1 MRLTP
6 NFTRVME
13 VIGSLKIDQFKDQ
26 GEYRLA
32 VMEILESLEDQLQI
46 KAPEQIWNNLTQHKI
61 DDRDIQAQTHTRK
74 KKVVNEQSGATEWV
88 EEEYQ
93 LHYYSWGA
101 CWRELMNRY
110 PSATYE
116 FSTFEREGKLYD
128 VMYYADST
136 ASVHCTVGIDGVF
149 RDMWLPVMDY
159 RNKAI
164 PNPDARAISD
174 AKMRCLVKTVAMF
187 GLGLDIYEGA
197 YVPPEDRPEPEPKDE
212 TPEEPEPSL
221 PRFERFSS
229 EGMEMAV
236 FNDATSW
243 LRHMETQGPLGRN
256 NQHNRAVAEKVID
269 YVMAQPRVRDKTKT
283 DTIRR
288 IRNLFSQE

>member
-1 MRLTP
+1 MTGIP
-6 NFTRVME
+6 NFTKV
-13 VIGSLKIDQFKDQ
+13 VDLIGSLKIDQFKDQ
-26 GEYRLA
+26 EEYRLTI
-32 VMEILESLEDQLQI
+32 MEILDHLETQLQLD
-46 KAPEQIWNNLTQHKI
+46 APQEIWNNLTQHKV

-74 KKVVNEQSGATEWV
+74 KKVVNEKTNATEWI

-110 PSATYE
+110 PDANYE
-116 FSTFEREGKLYD
+116 FGTFEREGKLYD

-136 ASVHCTVGIDGVF
+136 ASVHCTVSIEGVS
-149 RDMWLPVMDY
+149 REMWLPVMDY

-212 TPEEPEPSL
+212 SPEEPAPAL
-221 PRFERFSS
+221 PEFGAFNEV
-229 EGMEMAV
+229 GIKMAA

-243 LRHMETQGPLGRN
+243 LRHMETRPPEGRN
-256 NQHNRAVAEKVID
+256 NQHNRAVAETVID

-283 DTIRR
+283 DTITR

>member
-1 MRLTP
+1 MNVAET
-6 NFTRVME
+6 
-13 VIGSLKIDQFKDQ
+13 
-26 GEYRLA
+26 
-32 VMEILESLEDQLQI
+32 
-46 KAPEQIWNNLTQHKI
+46 IWNNLTEHEI

-74 KKVVNEQSGATEWV
+74 KKVLDKRTNKTEWI

-110 PSATYE
+110 PSAAYE

-136 ASVHCTVGIDGVF
+136 ASVHCTVTIEGVS
-149 RDMWLPVMDY
+149 REMWLPVMDF

-197 YVPPEDRPEPEPKDE
+197 YIPPEDRPEPDDE
-212 TPEEPEPSL
+212 TPDEEMPSL
-221 PRFERFSS
+221 PEFCVYNLS
-229 EGMEMAV
+229 GTKMAS
-236 FNDATSW
+236 FNDGQSW
-243 LRHMETQGPLGRN
+243 IRHMENKPPEDRSN
-256 NQHNRAVAEKVID
+256 DHNRTVSEAVID
-269 YVMAQPRVRDKTKT
+269 YVMNYPRMRDKTKT
-283 DTIRR
+283 ETITR
-288 IRNLFSQE
+288 IRNLFV

>member
-1 MRLTP
+1 M
-6 NFTRVME
+6 
-13 VIGSLKIDQFKDQ
+13 
-26 GEYRLA
+26 
-32 VMEILESLEDQLQI
+32 
-46 KAPEQIWNNLTQHKI
+46 
-61 DDRDIQAQTHTRK
+61 
-74 KKVVNEQSGATEWV
+74 
-88 EEEYQ
+88 
-93 LHYYSWGA
+93 
-101 CWRELMNRY
+101 
-110 PSATYE
+110 
-116 FSTFEREGKLYD
+116 
-128 VMYYADST
+128 
-136 ASVHCTVGIDGVF
+136 
-149 RDMWLPVMDY
+149 
-159 RNKAI
+159 
-164 PNPDARAISD
+164 
-174 AKMRCLVKTVAMF
+174 KTVAMF